1 MGFNNVDILK
11 EEDEF
16 IWRGDK
22 NLHIYENEFE
32 KYLIDSVFLDIFLF
46 YYRVVKNTKRNA
58 FNGETLLT
66 ALSTWERLTKI

>member
-32 KYLIDSVFLDIFLF
+32 RYLIESVILDIFLF

-58 FNGETLLT
+58 CNGETLLI
-66 ALSTWERLTKI
+66 ALST

>member
-32 KYLIDSVFLDIFLF
+32 RYLIESVFLDIFYSIIEWL
-46 YYRVVKNTKRNA
+46 RILK
-58 FNGETLLT
+58 EMHLM
-66 ALSTWERLTKI
+66 ERHS

>member
-1 MGFNNVDILK
+1 MGFNNVDIMK

-32 KYLIDSVFLDIFLF
+32 RYLIESVFLDIFLF

-58 FNGETLLT
+58 FIGETLLT
-66 ALSTWERLTKI
+66 VLST

>member
-32 KYLIDSVFLDIFLF
+32 RYLIESVILDIFLF
-46 YYRVVKNTKRNA
+46 YYRVVKNTKRNV

-66 ALSTWERLTKI
+66 ALST